1 MGGGKVILFVNY
13 LWNLTTLPQLFRT
26 KGASYRSTSC
36 EGAVLVSNETV
47 GTKGGT
53 CVVCLTVLVCT
64 RLAHRE
70 VDIKKEPYGSY
81 TSNTLLTI
89 ST

>member
-26 KGASYRSTSC
+26 RGGYTSC

-70 VDIKKEPYGSY
+70 VDIKKKSL
-81 TSNTLLTI
+81 TALTHQTLY
-89 ST
+89 